1 MLRCHF
7 RVLTL
12 ACLSSLPALAQETRS
27 MIFGRVLDP
36 QGSTIAGATLIV
48 TNIDTNTS
56 TPLISNETGYYE
68 ANLLMPGSYQ
78 VSATT
83 TGFRTSLR
91 KGIVLPVASRVE
103 INMTLELGSVSESVT
118 VMAEAPLLD
127 TASASAGRV
136 IDNRTQSGVPISSS
150 NITLFARMAPG
161 VQSNGEVRVIG
172 PGDQG
177 STSDY
182 KIAGGVG
189 HNEWSIDG
197 GSNTGSTGRT
207 VGYVAHSDE
216 ISEIKIE
223 TGGFD
228 SSIGHTSGMV
238 VAMMSRSGTNQ
249 FHGGASNIHNQIRW
263 NATPYFT
270 RQLYYRNIAEAEA
283 AGNTALANQ
292 LRNTPKQASGRK
304 NHYSAFI
311 GGPVVVPGV
320 FNGRDR
326 LFFFFS
332 FVGFRRLSPPN
343 PINLNHTFPTMADRR
358 GDFSPLLRI
367 DPVRY
372 TIYDPLSVRPDPARP
387 GNYIRTPFSNNILP
401 AARLVNPV
409 YDFYNKVMP
418 TPNNDPTDPTKEALN
433 NYLGVSI
440 PWSSPYEAYTNRI
453 DYKHSDQH
461 RFFGRWT
468 YDDYYLNSGDW
479 AFQTLPG
486 LMANRD
492 RRHNIAAVADWV
504 YTRGASTVLDVSV
517 SFNHYIGPTYPPVI
531 MQFKP
536 SDVGLP
542 KYLDDRAGDLH
553 ILPTMN
559 FSGYNSIGRNVASI
573 SRYRTGALRAD
584 VSHVRGRHSFRGG
597 IDYRRHFFVGGGG
610 GNTSGNFSFT
620 NSFTRR
626 NDDTLTPAGN
636 LGHSWAAFMMGL
648 PSSMTIG
655 ASDSFFLLN
664 PYYGFHF
671 QDNFRVTPKLN
682 LNLGLRIEYE
692 GGPVERYNRWLGYF
706 VPNTELPI
714 SRAAQAAYAANPVP
728 ERPAADFLVRGGPV
742 YPGSGGVA
750 RNIRRNELMWLP
762 RIAGA
767 YQINSRT
774 VVRGGF
780 GLFFDS
786 LPAATETVNQLG
798 FSRTTSTNVTND
810 FGVNWLVGDP
820 RNGISPLVDPF
831 PIRADG
837 GRFDEPV
844 RDQLGAMATAGR
856 GLTFADYDTRHAR
869 QRRWK
874 IGVQR
879 QLRSSMLIEVAYSG
893 SYSDRVYVTRNL
905 NPLSERYWADGL
917 VRNNAIASNLNA
929 NVRNPFQLA
938 NFADLRSSSP
948 LIYQDLSTQGFFTS
962 TTIRK
967 DQLLRPFPLA
977 SGLSQRNAPF
987 GEVRT
992 HDLQVSFE
1000 RRFSKGFNLYFA
1012 YTRLSDQ
1019 DRDVYLNEFD
1029 ALPSWR
1035 ESNNGRPH
1043 RFVFT
1048 GIWELPFGKGRYLLQ
1063 QGPASWI
1070 AGGWQIG
1077 VAWEAQPG
1085 PLIEF
1090 GNLFY
1095 YGELANIDSGT
1106 RTFDRWFNTDSF
1118 ERSASLA
1125 PAAFHRRVFPT
1136 RVSGVRG
1143 DHTNCWN
1150 SNVQRDFKI
1159 TERVTFQ
1166 ARLEALNV
1174 FNRTQFAE
1182 PVTNPLATNFAAL
1195 TVVSQTNK
1203 RSLQITGRITF

>member
-1 MLRCHF
+1 MHLGRHAL
-7 RVLTL
+7 VTL
-12 ACLSSLPALAQETRS
+12 FLLCFPAVAQETRS
-27 MIFGRVLDP
+27 MIFGRALDP
-36 QGSTIAGATLIV
+36 QGSTVAGARVIV
-48 TNIDTNTS
+48 TNVDTNTS
-56 TPLISNETGYYE
+56 TPVATNETGYYE
-68 ANLLMPGSYQ
+68 ANLLLPGNYQ
-78 VSATT
+78 VTSEA
-83 TGFRTSLR
+83 TGFRTSIR
-91 KGIVLPVASRVE
+91 KGIVLSVASRAE
-103 INMTLELGSVSESVT
+103 ININLELGSVAEAVT
-118 VMAEAPLLD
+118 VVAEAPLLE
-127 TASASAGRV
+127 TASASAGRT
-136 IDNRTQSGVPISSS
+136 IDNRTQSGVPLSSS

-172 PGDQG
+172 PGDQV

-189 HNEWSIDG
+189 GNEWSIDG
-197 GSNTGSTGRT
+197 GSNTGSIGRR

-238 VAMMSRSGTNQ
+238 VAMMSKSGTNQ
-249 FHGGASNIHNQIRW
+249 FHGGGSNIHTQTRW
-263 NATPYFT
+263 NATPFFT
-270 RQLYYRNIAEAEA
+270 RQLYYRSIAEAEA

-304 NHYSAFI
+304 NHYSTFL
-311 GGPVVVPGV
+311 GGPVILPGV

-343 PINLNHTFPTMADRR
+343 PIDLNHTFPTLADRQ
-358 GDFSPLLRI
+358 GDFSQLLRV

-372 TIYDPLSVRPDPARP
+372 QIHDPLSVRPDAARP
-387 GNYIRTPFSNNILP
+387 GNYIRTPFPNNILP
-401 AARLVNPV
+401 GSRVVNPV
-409 YDFYNKVMP
+409 YDFYRKVLP
-418 TPNNDPTDPTKEALN
+418 TPNNDPTDPTKEPLN

-440 PWSSPYEAYTNRI
+440 PWSSPYEAYTNRW

-461 RFFGRWT
+461 RFYGRWT
-468 YDDYYLNSGDW
+468 YDDYYLNSGD
-479 AFQTLPG
+479 FTYQTLPG
-486 LMANRD
+486 LMANKD

-504 YTRGASTVLDVSV
+504 YARGASTVLDVSV
-517 SFNHYIGPTYPPVI
+517 SFNHYISPTYAPVI
-531 MQFKP
+531 MNYKP

-542 KYLDDRAGDLH
+542 KYMDDRAGDLH

-559 FSGYNSIGRNVASI
+559 FSGYNSVGRNVASI
-573 SRYRTGALRAD
+573 SRYRSGALKAD
-584 VSHVRGRHSFRGG
+584 LSHIRGKHSFRGG
-597 IDYRRHFFVGGGG
+597 IDFRRHFYVGGGG
-610 GNTSGNFSFT
+610 GNTSGNFNFT
-620 NSFTRR
+620 NAFTRR

-636 LGHSWAAFMMGL
+636 LGHSWAAFLMGL
-648 PSSMTIG
+648 ASSMTIG
-655 ASDSFFLLN
+655 ASDSFFVMS
-664 PYYGFHF
+664 PYYGWHF
-671 QDNFRVTPKLN
+671 QDNWRVTPKLN
-682 LNLGLRIEYE
+682 LNLGLRMEYE
-692 GGPVERYNRWLGYF
+692 GGPVERYNRWIGYF
-706 VPNTELPI
+706 VPGTELPI
-714 SRAAQAAYAANPVP
+714 SKAAQAAYVANPVP
-728 ERPAADFLVRGGPV
+728 ERPAADFVVRGGPV
-742 YPGSGGVA
+742 YPGTGGVSQ
-750 RNIRRNELMWLP
+750 RLRRNEFMWLP
-762 RIAGA
+762 RLAAA

-774 VVRGGF
+774 VLRAGF

-786 LPAATETVNQLG
+786 LNAATETVNQLG
-798 FSRTTSTNVTND
+798 FSRTTSTNITND
-810 FGVNWLVGDP
+810 FGFNWLVGDP
-820 RNGISPLVDPF
+820 RNGVSPLRDPF
-831 PIRADG
+831 PVRADG
-837 GRFDEPV
+837 TRFDEPV

-856 GLTFADYDTRHAR
+856 GLTFSDFDTRHAR

-879 QLRSSMLIEVAYSG
+879 QIGSSTILEVAYSG

-905 NPLSERYWADGL
+905 NPLAESFWADGL
-917 VRNNAIASNLNA
+917 ARNNTIASNLNA

-938 NFADLRSSSP
+938 NFADLRPSAP
-948 LIYQDLSTQGFFTS
+948 LVYQDLSTQGFFTS

-1000 RRFSKGFNLYFA
+1000 RRFSKGFNVYFA
-1012 YTRLSDQ
+1012 YTRLRDE

-1029 ALPSWR
+1029 AEPSWR

-1048 GIWELPFGKGRYLLQ
+1048 GIWELPFGKRRAFLR
-1063 QGPASWI
+1063 QGLPSWI

-1085 PLIEF
+1085 PLINF

-1095 YGELANIDSGT
+1095 YGKLEDIDTGT

-1118 ERSASLA
+1118 ERNASRA

-1136 RVSGVRG
+1136 RVSGLRA
-1143 DHTNCWN
+1143 DHTNDWN
-1150 SNVQRDFKI
+1150 TNAQREFKL
-1159 TERVTFQ
+1159 TERVVFT

-1174 FNRTQFAE
+1174 VNRTQFAE

-1203 RSLQITGRITF
+1203 RSWQITGRITF